1 MSASAAGPEFGLLE
15 ANPGGSPAG
24 HLRFEDERG
33 ETYLEPFDLVETLAA
48 VLGEHGQHAHA
59 YDNGWIEIGDDGLF
73 AFPQLVDFTELDGG
87 TIRTAST
94 VQCNHPRLFPQGL
107 FEYQHATGET
117 FDDSVKRGFEQ
128 WARTDLLALLDAAR
142 AEPEA
147 CMTMRMEFG
156 GEDGA
161 PRRARRIVFGPVASF
176 GRAQQ
181 AAADAAR
188 DGGGAAARN
197 ADGEETDACAA
208 GEDGQAHGFC
218 PCCLLTN
225 SLDAFR
231 PLLEDQGLFALR
243 LFASRDHQDGECQA
257 DCRVN
262 GEDWPQGLD
271 GLRDYAARWPSA
283 PGQTIEFRKQYV
295 IVQDAPE

>member
-1 MSASAAGPEFGLLE
+1 MSASAAGPEFGLLD

-24 HLRFEDERG
+24 HLRFEDEAG

-48 VLGEHGQHAHA
+48 VLVENGQRAHA

-94 VQCNHPRLFPQGL
+94 IQCNHPRLFPQGL

-117 FDDSVKRGFEQ
+117 FDDSVKRGFDQ
-128 WARTDLLALLDAAR
+128 WARTDLLALLDATR
-142 AEPEA
+142 AEPET

-161 PRRARRIVFGPVASF
+161 PRRERRIVFGPVASF

-181 AAADAAR
+181 AEAEARAPPLARPMANRRTRARPATMATRTASARAACSPTRWRRSAR
-188 DGGGAAARN
+188 CSSSRACSPCACSLRATIRTANARPI
-197 ADGEETDACAA
+197 AGSTARTGRRAWTACATTPRTGRA
-208 GEDGQAHGFC
+208 RPGRRS
-218 PCCLLTN
+218 N
-225 SLDAFR
+225 S
-231 PLLEDQGLFALR
+231 
-243 LFASRDHQDGECQA
+243 AS
-257 DCRVN
+257 
-262 GEDWPQGLD
+262 
-271 GLRDYAARWPSA
+271 S
-283 PGQTIEFRKQYV
+283 T
-295 IVQDAPE
+295 

>member
-1 MSASAAGPEFGLLE
+1 MSASAAGPEFGLLD

-24 HLRFEDERG
+24 HLRFEDEAG
-33 ETYLEPFDLVETLAA
+33 ETYLEPFDLVDTLAA
-48 VLGEHGQHAHA
+48 VLAEHGHRAHA

-94 VQCNHPRLFPQGL
+94 IQCNHPRLFPQGL

-117 FDDSVKRGFEQ
+117 FDDSVKRGFDQ
-128 WARTDLLALLDAAR
+128 WARTDLLALLDATR
-142 AEPEA
+142 AEPET
-147 CMTMRMEFG
+147 CMTMRMEF
-156 GEDGA
+156 
-161 PRRARRIVFGPVASF
+161 
-176 GRAQQ
+176 
-181 AAADAAR
+181 AAACA
-188 DGGGAAARN
+188 
-197 ADGEETDACAA
+197 ADGEPADACEADD
-208 GEDGQAHGFC
+208 DGDAHGFC
-218 PCCLLTN
+218 PCCLFTN
-225 SLDAFR
+225 SLEAFR
-231 PLLEDQGLFALR
+231 PLLEQPGLFALR

-271 GLRDYAARWPSA
+271 GLRDYAASWPSA

-295 IVQDAPE
+295 IVQDAPPAA